1 MIVFL
6 ISWNQYTYIVYVIYV
21 KSKKISSRNFQGR
34 IQEIMKKD
42 NRDENWEE
50 EKLFNCGRGDSKI
63 GQIFI
68 SWAQEYE
75 FDPRTRVKRS

>member
-1 MIVFL
+1 M
-6 ISWNQYTYIVYVIYV
+6 YIVYVIYV

-50 EKLFNCGRGDSKI
+50 EKLFNCGRETAKLVRFLSHEHKNMNLIPGPK
-63 GQIFI
+63 
-68 SWAQEYE
+68 
-75 FDPRTRVKRS
+75 

>member
-1 MIVFL
+1 M
-6 ISWNQYTYIVYVIYV
+6 YIVYVIYV

-50 EKLFNCGRGDSKI
+50 EELFNCGREIAKLVRFLSHKHKNMNLIPGP
-63 GQIFI
+63 
-68 SWAQEYE
+68 E
-75 FDPRTRVKRS
+75 